1 MFRPTSNHLE
11 PLYLNTN
18 KSPLL
23 AVVVNVGAVSSLN
36 SYAAFHVNVL
46 LPVPSCI
53 INNEMNCP
61 VPPLEALA
69 NVLFAPNVTFATGLV
84 EASQVTVAWSVS
96 VSSVKV
102 APAEKVEAP
111 VNVCVPVNVV
121 VPVTV
126 KLSATVVSEVVC
138 PIVKAIPDVSV
149 AIFKAPTALVMY

>member
-1 MFRPTSNHLE
+1 MFRPTSNHLA

-18 KSPLL
+18 KSPLA

-61 VPPLEALA
+61 VPPLVALA

-84 EASQVTVAWSVS
+84 EASQVIVEASVS
-96 VSSVKV
+96 VSSVRVAPPEKV
-102 APAEKVEAP
+102 ATPVIPKVVLTVAAPVTAKVEP
-111 VNVCVPVNVV
+111 S
-121 VPVTV
+121 
-126 KLSATVVSEVVC
+126 KLN
-138 PIVKAIPDVSV
+138 
-149 AIFKAPTALVMY
+149 LLHY